1 MFFYLISVYFAKQYA
16 LILKYIC
23 LRLVLMSIKSIDV
36 INVNKS
42 EIGGGKNVFPEYL
55 FC

>member
-1 MFFYLISVYFAKQYA
+1 
-16 LILKYIC
+16 
-23 LRLVLMSIKSIDV
+23 MSIKKV
-36 INVNKS
+36 YVVNVNKS